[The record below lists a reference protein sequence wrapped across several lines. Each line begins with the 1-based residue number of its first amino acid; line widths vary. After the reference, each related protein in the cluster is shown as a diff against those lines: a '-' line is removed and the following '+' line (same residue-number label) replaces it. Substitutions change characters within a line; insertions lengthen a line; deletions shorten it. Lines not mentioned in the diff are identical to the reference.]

1 MKWTFKRDEETIR
14 KEYEDVTFWQWQRP
28 RFILFAIAVIILC
41 IFGSC
46 RFQRD
51 LQKSTDK
58 TTVTTETTT
67 TAAKVD
73 TSKSTKEASYER
85 VTYVYPPG
93 DTTIIN
99 LYNSQGKAAP
109 PTTVIV
115 ERGESKEVQ
124 QSFNYEQ
131 WWQHKQDSLA
141 RLSMTKDVK
150 SDTKIGPSVIEWIL
164 IGGIAVILLK
174 DLIKIKRG
182 ANN

>member
-51 LQKSTDK
+51 LQKSTEK
-58 TTVTTETTT
+58 ETSTTTVTTGNNKT
-67 TAAKVD
+67 D
-73 TSKSTKEASYER
+73 TSKRITESQYEKT
-85 VTYVYPPG
+85 TYVFPPG

-99 LYNSQGKAAP
+99 NYYNQGRTP
-109 PTTVIV
+109 PPSTVII
-115 ERGESKEVQ
+115 ERGESKQVE

-141 RLSMTKDVK
+141 RLSITKDVK
-150 SDTKIGPSVIEWIL
+150 SDTRIGPSLIEWIL
-164 IGGIAVILLK
+164 IAGIALLFLK
-174 DLIKIKRG
+174 DFIKIKK
-182 ANN
+182 AV